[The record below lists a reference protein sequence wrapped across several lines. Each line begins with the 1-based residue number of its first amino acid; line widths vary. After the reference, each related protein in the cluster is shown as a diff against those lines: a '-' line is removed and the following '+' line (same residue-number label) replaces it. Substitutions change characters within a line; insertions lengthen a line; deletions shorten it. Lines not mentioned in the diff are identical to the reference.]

1 MLAYVLYL
9 SCTTIRRNS
18 IQGSVGMF
26 KSSHAAIF
34 AALQQSMCLCESVV
48 PALITG
54 LLEESVRVEVGLAT
68 SGIFFVCLNF

>member
-1 MLAYVLYL
+1 
-9 SCTTIRRNS
+9 
-18 IQGSVGMF
+18 MF